1 MTFKKQYTKCL
12 NKMKFDFLSESDQAY
27 FIHKAS
33 TLVEALPYI
42 RQHRGDIIVI
52 KYGGHA
58 MGNKKLSNSF
68 AKDISLL
75 KEVGVYPIIIHGGG
89 PQIGER
95 LKSKNIP
102 SQFVDGLR
110 VTDRETINIVEEVL
124 SKDINSEIVESISSS
139 GGKAIGISGNSNNLI
154 EAAKLKIEIKDNDS
168 NIEKIID
175 IGFVGEPI
183 KLRKELILNH
193 IEQGYIPVI
202 APLGI
207 GKDKLSY
214 NINADTAAGFVAGEL
229 QANKLL
235 LLTDVAG
242 ILDNNNKLISSINLM
257 DAKKIISE
265 KFVSGGMKP
274 KIQTCINAME
284 KGVNKS
290 TILDGRIPHSVIL
303 ELFTEHGIGT
313 QLLKN

>member
-1 MTFKKQYTKCL
+1 
-12 NKMKFDFLSESDQAY
+12 MKFDFLSESDQAY

-33 TLVEALPYI
+33 TLVEALPFI
-42 RQHRGDIIVI
+42 RQHSGDIIVI

-58 MGNKKLSNSF
+58 MGDKKLSDSF
-68 AKDISLL
+68 AKDIGLL
-75 KEVGVYPIIIHGGG
+75 KEVGIMPVIVHGGG

-95 LKSKNIP
+95 LKNKNI
-102 SQFVDGLR
+102 SSKFIDGLR
-110 VTDRETINIVEEVL
+110 VTDKETIKVVEEVL
-124 SKDINSEIVESISSS
+124 SKDINSEIVKSISSA
-139 GGKAIGISGNSNNLI
+139 GVKAVGISGNINNLI
-154 EAAKLKIEIKDNDS
+154 EATKLKIELKDNDS
-168 NIEKIID
+168 NIEKIVD

-183 KLRKELILNH
+183 KLKKNIILDH
-193 IEQGYIPVI
+193 IQKGHIPVI

-207 GKDKLSY
+207 DVNNFSY
-214 NINADTAAGFVAGEL
+214 NINADTAAGFIAGEL
-229 QANKLL
+229 EASKLL

-242 ILDNNNKLISSINLM
+242 ILDSKKNLISSLSLKE
-257 DAKKIISE
+257 AKNIIRE
-265 KFVSGGMKP
+265 NFVSGGMKP

-313 QLLKN
+313 QLISN